1 MALFIC
7 LSFLAFPSC
16 QKDEL
21 NQDSIPDMDLI
32 SSSTVSQNSSPIFY
46 YAPDPFPI
54 GLSQVKI
61 ENEYYK
67 NFGNTFVLKVQN
79 GTSNSDPKASTV
91 EIKINGRLIIKSSD
105 FNNVNLVI
113 KKING
118 LTYGSTLEVKVEN
131 TEMTSITLWIE
142 GTLIKSLQGKIK
154 DVEGNTYKTVKIGD
168 QWWMAENLKVA
179 KYRNGVP
186 IESETNAELW
196 QSESRTTGFYCW
208 YMNDPVTYNDY
219 GILYNG
225 VAVDD
230 SRQLCPTGWHVPTY
244 DEWTKLFGYLGGEN
258 IAGLTLKETG
268 TSHWESP
275 NFATNVSGFS
285 AFGGGTRYED
295 GSFSGNGRI
304 TYFWSSSKGAFS
316 NHEIIYIINDYTNVT
331 SGEANSGGL
340 SVRCIKGEGIP
351 QLAVGQSYQGGII
364 AYILQ
369 PNDHDYV
376 DGETHGLIAAS
387 SDQSTGIIWY
397 NESFTSTGAIA
408 AEMGSGNA
416 NTDAIVASQGEG
428 SYAAKLCYDLN
439 WNGFYLDWYL
449 PSKEELNKLYLN
461 KTAIGGFSNASYWS
475 STEYDSNKA
484 WSMNFADSE
493 NPFGVDDKSMSYMVR
508 AVRSF

>member
-1 MALFIC
+1 
-7 LSFLAFPSC
+7 
-16 QKDEL
+16 
-21 NQDSIPDMDLI
+21 
-32 SSSTVSQNSSPIFY
+32 
-46 YAPDPFPI
+46 
-54 GLSQVKI
+54 
-61 ENEYYK
+61 
-67 NFGNTFVLKVQN
+67 
-79 GTSNSDPKASTV
+79 
-91 EIKINGRLIIKSSD
+91 
-105 FNNVNLVI
+105 
-113 KKING
+113 
-118 LTYGSTLEVKVEN
+118 
-131 TEMTSITLWIE
+131 
-142 GTLIKSLQGKIK
+142 
-154 DVEGNTYKTVKIGD
+154 
-168 QWWMAENLKVA
+168 
-179 KYRNGVP
+179 
-186 IESETNAELW
+186 
-196 QSESRTTGFYCW
+196 
-208 YMNDPVTYNDY
+208 
-219 GILYNG
+219 
-225 VAVDD
+225 
-230 SRQLCPTGWHVPTY
+230 
-244 DEWTKLFGYLGGEN
+244 
-258 IAGLTLKETG
+258 
-268 TSHWESP
+268 
-275 NFATNVSGFS
+275 
-285 AFGGGTRYED
+285 
-295 GSFSGNGRI
+295 
-304 TYFWSSSKGAFS
+304 
-316 NHEIIYIINDYTNVT
+316 VT

-369 PNDHDYV
+369 PNDYGYV

-493 NPFGVDDKSMSYMVR
+493 NPFGVDDKFMSYMVR